1 MNYFRYTG
9 VLEDG
14 ERIEDVEVLMAISA
28 EHMLRF
34 GFVWMVERVV
44 LALRKRIQFDRVVHY
59 EVDSL
64 TEDEV
69 KEYTERPW
77 MVADEW
83 RKV

>member
-1 MNYFRYTG
+1 MGNALYTG